1 MPCISGL
8 EIDRPPNLCE
18 WRLLPFY
25 YCGRAST
32 CVDTVAR
39 LFDILE
45 SGSLALT
52 LAVFAIEPMLIG
64 VTSIVTVAKAPVVRL
79 PMVHMTVLVPLQL
92 PWEGFALR
100 KDTPN
105 GSASVTRTPVAAE
118 GPRLVTVIR

>member
-18 WRLLPFY
+18 WQLLPFY

-52 LAVFAIEPMLIG
+52 LAVFTIEPMLIG

-79 PMVHMTVLVPLQL
+79 PMVHMT
-92 PWEGFALR
+92 GNR
-100 KDTPN
+100 SRGDI
-105 GSASVTRTPVAAE
+105 PVISMACRFVE
-118 GPRLVTVIR
+118 SNF